1 MTETSAETDT
11 ALGARRRILDVA
23 AQQFRSR
30 GYAGV
35 SVRGI
40 AAATGLRAASLY
52 YHFPTKDDLVL
63 AVLDTGIETVHE
75 AVEEALAGLP
85 TAAPAATRLRAAMVA
100 HLQSLLAQSDYT
112 SANVRIF
119 GQLPAAVRDRHRPVR
134 RRYEALWD
142 RLIAEGRAAGAL
154 RTDVDPVL
162 LRNVFLGTLNA
173 ALEWFRPERGDVARL
188 AQAHADLLLTGVLT
202 AAGREPLPAGGRT

>member
-1 MTETSAETDT
+1 MEASSDTDP
-11 ALGARRRILDVA
+11 AVGARRRILDVA

-40 AAATGLRAASLY
+40 AAAADLRAASLY

-63 AVLDTGIETVHE
+63 AVLDTGIETVHR
-75 AVEEALAGLP
+75 AVEDALAGLS
-85 TAAPAATRLRAAMVA
+85 TTAPAATCLRAAMVA

-119 GQLPAAVRDRHRPVR
+119 GQLPATVRDRHRPVR
-134 RRYEALWD
+134 RRYEELWD
-142 RLIAEGRAAGAL
+142 RLIAQGRAVGAL
-154 RTDVDPVL
+154 RADVDPVL
-162 LRNVFLGTLNA
+162 LRNVLLGTLNA
-173 ALEWFRPERGDVARL
+173 ALEWFRPGRGDVAQL
-188 AQAHADLLLTGVLT
+188 AQAHADLLLAGALT
-202 AAGREPLPAGGRT
+202 PAGREPLQAGGRT